1 MTEVDKLMSVLE
13 GVCPDCEGDLQT
25 VEISGTQYWLSHDCS
40 FPTNNGVEV
49 RQWNSSD
56 GHTLGCIIQK
66 CDGCGA
72 QFEAYANRFGDWS
85 M

>member
-1 MTEVDKLMSVLE
+1 MTAADKLMSVLE

-25 VEISGTQYWLSHDCS
+25 IEISGTRRWLLNDC
-40 FPTNNGVEV
+40 FLPTEGVEV
-49 RQWNSSD
+49 QEWNGSD
-56 GHTLGCIIQK
+56 GHTVGCIIQK
-66 CDGCGA
+66 CGNCGQ